1 MNALPAN
8 RRDMISLAV
17 AAIATVL
24 LLAGNHVRAAE
35 LSVRA
40 PVVDV
45 QPIREPPSAVEYCA
59 DRPADGAGLS
69 AILAWD
75 LGHSCRI
82 ERVPSSNITGYRV
95 FYRWDDR
102 VYSQVMASPPGDTV
116 ALTIRLD

>member
-1 MNALPAN
+1 MTALPAE
-8 RRDMISLAV
+8 RRTATGLA
-17 AAIATVL
+17 AAVLATSL
-24 LLAGNHVRAAE
+24 LLAGNPARAAE

-45 QPIREPPSAVEYCA
+45 QPIMEASAVVEYCA
-59 DRPADGAGLS
+59 EKPANAAGLS

-75 LGHSCRI
+75 LGLTCRT
-82 ERVPSSNITGYRV
+82 ERVPSDNITGYRV

-102 VYSQVMASPPGDTV
+102 VYSQVMKSAPGDTV